1 MGLLQD
7 FMAFMYVPVIN
18 EELDRFEVEFKK
30 NCREKA
36 QMRTGTIILDSTW
49 PNNSRSEGIRIHCL
63 LFINTT
69 L

>member
-30 NCREKA
+30 K
-36 QMRTGTIILDSTW
+36 L
-49 PNNSRSEGIRIHCL
+49 
-63 LFINTT
+63 
-69 L
+69 